1 MQAWD
6 RLNTAEQIANHL
18 REELMRGRWTGM
30 MPGQFR
36 LAEELGASR
45 NAVEAALRQLEH
57 EGVLVS
63 QGLGR
68 KRLIASP
75 DPKKARP
82 MRIAILD
89 YEPVP
94 VTEGYTVELQYML
107 IEAGHVA
114 FFAPKTLI
122 ELDMNVSRIRRMVE
136 KTEADAWIVCSA
148 SREVLTW
155 FAAQPLPAFALFGR
169 RRGLPIA
176 AAGPDKIPATVAAT
190 RALAELGHQRI
201 VILTRR
207 ATRLPKPGVA
217 VQAFLDE
224 LKAQGI
230 TPGPYN
236 LPDWE
241 ENPKA
246 LHKRLELLFRITPP
260 TALIADEAPFYVAAL
275 QFCTSR
281 GLRVPQDVSLI
292 CADPSPAFEWSRPT
306 VAHILWETRP
316 LVRRIVRWAA
326 NVSQKKPDLRQTLT
340 QAEFITGG
348 TIGPVARAGR
358 NFKR

>member
-6 RLNTAEQIANHL
+6 RSNTAGQIANHL

-45 NAVEAALRQLEH
+45 NAVEAALRLLEH

-169 RRGLPIA
+169 RLGLPIA

-201 VILTRR
+201 VMLTRR
-207 ATRLPKPGVA
+207 ATRLPEPGV
-217 VQAFLDE
+217 VVRAFLDE
-224 LKAQGI
+224 LEAQGI

-292 CADPSPAFEWSRPT
+292 CADPSPAFEWSYPT

-316 LVRRIVRWAA
+316 LVKRIVRWAA

-358 NFKR
+358 NFRR

>member
-1 MQAWD
+1 
-6 RLNTAEQIANHL
+6 
-18 REELMRGRWTGM
+18 
-30 MPGQFR
+30 
-36 LAEELGASR
+36 
-45 NAVEAALRQLEH
+45 
-57 EGVLVS
+57 
-63 QGLGR
+63 
-68 KRLIASP
+68 
-75 DPKKARP
+75 

-94 VTEGYTVELQYML
+94 VAEGYTVELQYML
-107 IEAGHVA
+107 MEAGHVA

-136 KTEADAWIVCSA
+136 KTEANAWIVCSA
-148 SREVLTW
+148 PREVLTW

-201 VILTRR
+201 VMLTRR
-207 ATRLPKPGVA
+207 ATRLPKPGV
-217 VQAFLDE
+217 VVRAFLDE

-292 CADPSPAFEWSRPT
+292 CADPSPAFEWSYPT

>member
-1 MQAWD
+1 MKAWD
-6 RLNTAEQIANHL
+6 RSNTAEQIANHL

-36 LAEELGASR
+36 LAEELRASR
-45 NAVEAALRQLEH
+45 NAVEAALRLLEH

-201 VILTRR
+201 VMLIRR
-207 ATRLPKPGVA
+207 ATRLPKPGV
-217 VQAFLDE
+217 VVRAFLDE

-281 GLRVPQDVSLI
+281 GLRVPEDVSLI

>member
-45 NAVEAALRQLEH
+45 NAVEAALRLLEH

-68 KRLIASP
+68 KRLIAST

-94 VTEGYTVELQYML
+94 VTEGYTVELQYKLM
-107 IEAGHVA
+107 EAGQVA
-114 FFAPKTLI
+114 FFTPKTLI

-201 VILTRR
+201 VMLTRR

-246 LHKRLELLFRITPP
+246 LHKRLELL
-260 TALIADEAPFYVAAL
+260 
-275 QFCTSR
+275 
-281 GLRVPQDVSLI
+281 
-292 CADPSPAFEWSRPT
+292 
-306 VAHILWETRP
+306 
-316 LVRRIVRWAA
+316 
-326 NVSQKKPDLRQTLT
+326 
-340 QAEFITGG
+340 
-348 TIGPVARAGR
+348 
-358 NFKR
+358 